1 MNKLISFKTATK
13 LSLVIFSL
21 LALFHLVI
29 IIGIVL
35 FDYAPIEYLWGGR
48 METKNQLLGF
58 EFISFFITLLSVIVV
73 LIHDQSLSKPRFK
86 KVAHIF
92 IWVLFVMFVLNT
104 AGNIVAE
111 TNFEKSFAVVTLT
124 LAILC
129 LRMALEKKEGLKNQD
144 NDKL

>member
-1 MNKLISFKTATK
+1 MKKIISFETATK

-21 LALFHLVI
+21 LALFHLAI

-73 LIHDQSLSKPRFK
+73 LIHTGRLNKPRFK

-92 IWVLFVMFVLNT
+92 IWVLSVIFVLNT
-104 AGNIVAE
+104 VGNIVAE
-111 TNFEKSFAVVTLT
+111 TNFEKSFAVVTLM

-129 LRMALEKKEGLKNQD
+129 LRMALEKKKS
-144 NDKL
+144 